1 MDATQIAARRAEI
14 LSAFEGFR
22 EEFDE
27 NNDRRERIIK
37 TNRDITNHSKKLI
50 FQLHRIAQDENSD
63 EGRDKAIHKARA
75 SLMKYGRCMPRYDL
89 NSKLG
94 TLLLTIETILG
105 SSGGLQELI
114 EALSLRHYLLHG
126 QMISYDQVQQFL
138 TSDEGEKYLYL
149 AESDY
154 LLGVSDLTGELM
166 RLAIS
171 TITRKGGR
179 DRALH
184 TAAFVRACL
193 ADFESFA
200 PHVRDLYKKQNET
213 SASLR
218 KIEDALY
225 SIRVREFEHGS
236 EGSFDDIISRFAYQF
251 EKPQNVQDDE
261 GGIGY

>member
-63 EGRDKAIHKARA
+63 EGATRPFTKPSA

-89 NSKLG
+89 SSKLG

-184 TAAFVRACL
+184 TAAFVRAY
-193 ADFESFA
+193 FESFA

-225 SIRVREFEHGS
+225 AIRVREFEHGS

-261 GGIGY
+261 GNIGY